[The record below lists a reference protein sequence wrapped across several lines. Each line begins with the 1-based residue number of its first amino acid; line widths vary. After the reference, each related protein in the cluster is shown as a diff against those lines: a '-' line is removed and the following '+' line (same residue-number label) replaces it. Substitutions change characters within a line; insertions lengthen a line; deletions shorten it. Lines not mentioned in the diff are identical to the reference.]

1 MMWKKEKKK
10 KQRETVTLLE
20 LFGDWRGYELT
31 EFLDRMHSTI
41 VTAVRSIGRY
51 IFRVSTS

>member
-1 MMWKKEKKK
+1 MWKKEKKK